1 MARHDAVGVVQLLE
15 QRRAVYQEVKGQF
28 EQLFGDG
35 NKGDMTILS
44 EAMRE
49 GDTDD
54 EDDAES
60 DEDDAE
66 DDAEESFHKINAKM
80 LTLKIQLLFLIND
93 GLKQAG
99 SAAVSD
105 LKYAQRQLL
114 FPSRPIFDTHM
125 ACAELMEGLCTA
137 EDFPGAYTALQDIAG
152 QIPMET
158 YTRKH
163 HSIFASLYLRIA
175 QLPHSLGVD
184 IPKCVLKSPVL
195 FRRGVWLDVAE
206 RGLLNC
212 RRDLLPEYPA
222 TDCTGSTVLHN
233 LAGAGPGNTFG
244 LFLSMNV
251 PKGIPPN
258 QQDFFGR
265 TALLIAIEN
274 RNHHMIEYLLANG
287 ADITLKTNFHHTPL
301 HYAAAVGCK
310 RTCEMLVEAGA
321 HVDAEDIAGRQ
332 PIFYASAGGHGSA
345 VDFLLT
351 QTPYDEGMDNLC
363 YEESCP
369 VKAALWNGHDS
380 VALAI
385 SSRLLNLKKLT
396 LKQSSMLW
404 KAATFF
410 RSWSLI
416 RVVFDHIGDNV
427 NTKDEDGESAL
438 LAAVE
443 EQNIEMV
450 YLILSHPKVNAG
462 LVHNARRLPGRTAL
476 HMAVIQGN
484 LEIVS
489 AIAARADCSLFA
501 KMENLPGTW
510 PPPSPK
516 HVGKTAYELALHY
529 KHQEIASLLQDLM
542 AKSGQ

>member
-1 MARHDAVGVVQLLE
+1 MARHDAVAVVQLLE

-28 EQLFGDG
+28 AQLFGDG
-35 NKGDMTILS
+35 NGDISILS
-44 EAMRE
+44 EAME
-49 GDTDD
+49 ENATDD
-54 EDDAES
+54 EDDEV
-60 DEDDAE
+60 EDDAE
-66 DDAEESFHKINAKM
+66 DDNEESFDKVDAKM
-80 LTLKIQLLFLIND
+80 LNLKVLLLLVIDD

-105 LKYAQRQLL
+105 LKYAQRQLHS
-114 FPSRPIFDTHM
+114 PSRPIFDTFT
-125 ACAELMEGLCTA
+125 ACTEMVEGLCTA
-137 EDFPGAYTALQDIAG
+137 EDFAGAYTALQSIAG
-152 QIPMET
+152 KIPMET

-175 QLPHSLGVD
+175 QLPHNLGVD
-184 IPKCVLKSPVL
+184 IPKCVLKSPML
-195 FRRGVWLDVAE
+195 FRQGVWLDVAE
-206 RGLLNC
+206 RGLLSM

-222 TDCTGSTVLHN
+222 TDCTASTVLHN
-233 LAGAGPGNTFG
+233 LAGARAGMTHGM
-244 LFLSMNV
+244 FLSTNV

-274 RNHHMIEYLLANG
+274 RNHHMVKYLLDNG
-287 ADITLKTNFHHTPL
+287 ADVTLTNNFHHTPL

-321 HVDAEDIAGRQ
+321 HADAQDIADRQ
-332 PIFYASAGGHGSA
+332 PIFYASARGYGSV

-351 QTPYDEGMDNLC
+351 QVPDDARMSIFC
-363 YEESCP
+363 YGGDCP
-369 VKAALWNGHDS
+369 VEKALWNRHES
-380 VALAI
+380 IALAI
-385 SSRLLNLKKLT
+385 STRLLGLKKPRLERA
-396 LKQSSMLW
+396 SELW
-404 KAATFF
+404 RLATFF

-416 RVVFDHIGDNV
+416 RLVFDHIGDNV
-427 NTKDEDGESAL
+427 NTENGDGETAL

-450 YLILSHPKVNAG
+450 RLILSHPKVNAG
-462 LVHNARRLPGRTAL
+462 LVPKVLRTPGITAL

-484 LEIVS
+484 SEIVS

-501 KMENLPGTW
+501 KVENVLRIRQL
-510 PPPSPK
+510 SSEC
-516 HVGKTAYELALHY
+516 VGKTAYELAVHY

-542 AKSGQ
+542 AKLG